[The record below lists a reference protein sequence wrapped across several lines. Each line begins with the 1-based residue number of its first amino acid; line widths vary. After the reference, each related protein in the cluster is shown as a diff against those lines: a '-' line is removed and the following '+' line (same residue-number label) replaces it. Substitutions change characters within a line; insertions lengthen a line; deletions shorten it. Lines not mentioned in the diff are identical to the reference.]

1 MVKPSQYRLVNYPSV
16 TETPR
21 MKTDTPTV
29 ATRRR
34 RLREW
39 INTRHEGSQAAFVAA
54 TGINQGE
61 LSLLLKDKSFGE
73 KKAAAIELAAGMPTG
88 YLSGAEAAVQAV
100 SLPAIQSDYVRVE
113 QIDAEAQMGT
123 VGRINEDFPEVIRA
137 MDFAPTYIRSVVG
150 FLPPP
155 GRLKLVTGV
164 GDSMSPKIKPGEMVL
179 VDTGCTEFV
188 GDGLYLINTGQGQQI
203 KALQSQPD
211 GIWAR
216 SYDPVLYP
224 PFRLT
229 DDSII
234 GGRVYLIQRLERVA

>member
-1 MVKPSQYRLVNYPSV
+1 
-16 TETPR
+16 
-21 MKTDTPTV
+21 
-29 ATRRR
+29 
-34 RLREW
+34 
-39 INTRHEGSQAAFVAA
+39 
-54 TGINQGE
+54 
-61 LSLLLKDKSFGE
+61 
-73 KKAAAIELAAGMPTG
+73 
-88 YLSGAEAAVQAV
+88 
-100 SLPAIQSDYVRVE
+100 
-113 QIDAEAQMGT
+113 MGT
-123 VGRINEDFPEVIRA
+123 AGRINEDFPEVIRA

-234 GGRVYLIQRLERVA
+234 GGRVHLIQHLERVA